1 MIKNARSL
9 NPISGKANV
18 WVVGGLSIL
27 ALMAIGGVILFFIVK
42 GAADD
47 YVDTYT
53 STEMS
58 VFPTPTMTAEEA
70 QPLIDDFN
78 AFKTAIDNGEAPDA
92 FSLTGDEINIL
103 LQYDET
109 LDALAGMAH
118 VDIEEDRIYAD
129 VSVPLGMI
137 TDMLEGQYLNGSGL
151 IQINMQEDELY
162 LSLDQLE
169 VKGVAVPEGIMNEI
183 RTVNQADEIQDN
195 PDARRLLKQIA
206 SITVEDGRLV
216 IIPKPLEE

>member
-1 MIKNARSL
+1 
-9 NPISGKANV
+9 
-18 WVVGGLSIL
+18 
-27 ALMAIGGVILFFIVK
+27 
-42 GAADD
+42 
-47 YVDTYT
+47 
-53 STEMS
+53 
-58 VFPTPTMTAEEA
+58 
-70 QPLIDDFN
+70 
-78 AFKTAIDNGEAPDA
+78 
-92 FSLTGDEINIL
+92 
-103 LQYDET
+103 
-109 LDALAGMAH
+109 
-118 VDIEEDRIYAD
+118 
-129 VSVPLGMI
+129 MI

>member
-1 MIKNARSL
+1 
-9 NPISGKANV
+9 
-18 WVVGGLSIL
+18 
-27 ALMAIGGVILFFIVK
+27 
-42 GAADD
+42 
-47 YVDTYT
+47 
-53 STEMS
+53 
-58 VFPTPTMTAEEA
+58 MTAEEA